1 MSELVAA
8 PSSDKNTFMQRFLNT
23 IENTGNKLP
32 DPAMMFAY
40 GVGIVFVL
48 SLILSRFTWD
58 FELPS
63 TGEALMV
70 NNLLDPAYL
79 AEFVAN
85 MVPAFVGFAPLGIS
99 LVAVLGVGV
108 SEHSGFINTALK
120 KIMSVTPARALT
132 PALVLVGILSHA
144 ASDAGYVLVI
154 PIGGV
159 IFYAAGRHPM
169 AGIAAAFAGVSG
181 GFSASFVP
189 SAVDPLLQGFTQSA
203 AQLYDLDYLVNPLCN
218 FFFTASSSLL
228 VVAVGWYVTDRIV
241 EPRLNSTLKI
251 DDDIEDA
258 PEMDKI
264 SELENRAFR
273 VAGTVLLLC
282 LAIIAVIGIPET
294 SPMRDAEG
302 SLTSFSAPMMRSIV
316 PFIFFCF
323 VLPGVVYGRIAG
335 TFKSSRDVMNAMT
348 KSMSG
353 MGSYL
358 VIAFFCAQF
367 LVAFGD
373 SNLGTLLAL
382 AGAEGLKAMN
392 MPGQMT
398 VVGVIM
404 LSGFVNLVV
413 GSASAKW
420 ALIGPIFIP
429 MLMAVGISPE
439 LTQAAYRIG
448 DSSTNIITPLL
459 PYFPL
464 ILVFCKRYIKD
475 IGIGSVVSTM
485 MPYSIALTV
494 LWTIYLL
501 VYWALGLPLGIAAG
515 YTYPAM

>member
-1 MSELVAA
+1 MSELVSPRLSA
-8 PSSDKNTFMQRFLNT
+8 KKTFMERFLNG
-23 IENTGNKLP
+23 IEATGNKLP
-32 DPAMMFAY
+32 DPGMMFAY

-48 SLILSRFTWD
+48 SLILSLFTWN
-58 FELPS
+58 FVVPS
-63 TGEALMV
+63 TGEALV
-70 NNLLDPAYL
+70 VKNLLEPTYL
-79 AEFVAN
+79 AGFVAN

-108 SEHSGFINTALK
+108 SEHSGFISTALK
-120 KIMSVTPARALT
+120 KIMSIIPARILT

-181 GFSASFVP
+181 GFSASFLP

-203 AQLYDLDYLVNPLCN
+203 AQLYDLEYLVNPLCN

-228 VVAVGWYVTDRIV
+228 VVCVGWYITDNIV
-241 EPRLNSTLKI
+241 EPRLQKTLKI

-258 PEMDKI
+258 PEMGEI
-264 SELENRAFR
+264 SPLENKAFR
-273 VAGTVLLLC
+273 AAGSVLLLC
-282 LAIIAVIGIPET
+282 LGIISVIGIPEN
-294 SPMRDAEG
+294 SPMRDAAG

-323 VLPGVVYGRIAG
+323 VIPGVVYGRIAG
-335 TFKSSRDVMNAMT
+335 TFKSSKDVMSAMSQ
-348 KSMSG
+348 SMSG

-382 AGAEGLKAMN
+382 SGAEGLKALN

-398 VVGVIM
+398 VVGVIL

-420 ALIGPIFIP
+420 ALIGPIFVP

-439 LTQAAYRIG
+439 LTQAAYRVG

-464 ILVFCKRYIKD
+464 ILVFCRRYIKN
-475 IGIGSVVSTM
+475 IGIGSIVSTM
-485 MPYSIALTV
+485 MPYSIALTT

-501 VYWALGLPLGIAAG
+501 IYWTVGMPLGIAAG
-515 YTYPAM
+515 YTYPPM

>member
-1 MSELVAA
+1 MSELIVKR
-8 PSSDKNTFMQRFLNT
+8 PLDKKPLLQRFLDG
-23 IENTGNKLP
+23 IEATGNKLP
-32 DPAMMFAY
+32 DPGMMFAY
-40 GVGIVFVL
+40 GVGIVFIV
-48 SLILSRFTWD
+48 SLILSQFSWN
-58 FELPS
+58 FVLPS
-63 TGEALMV
+63 TGEMLV
-70 NNLLDPAYL
+70 VENLVTPTYL

-108 SEHSGFINTALK
+108 SEQSGFISTALK
-120 KIMSVTPARALT
+120 KMMSVVPARSLT
-132 PALVLVGILSHA
+132 PVLILVGILSHA

-159 IFYAAGRHPM
+159 LFYAAGRHPM

-203 AQLYDLDYLVNPLCN
+203 AQLYDLGYLVNPLCN
-218 FFFTASSSLL
+218 FFFTATSSLL
-228 VVAVGWYVTDRIV
+228 VVAVGWYVTERIV
-241 EPRLNSTLKI
+241 EPRLNKTLKI
-251 DDDIEDA
+251 DDDVEDA
-258 PEMDKI
+258 PEMGSI
-264 SELENRAFR
+264 TPLENKAFR
-273 VAGTVLLLC
+273 AAGSVLLAC
-282 LAIIAVIGIPET
+282 LTIIALIGIPEN

-302 SLTSFSAPMMRSIV
+302 SLTSFGAPMMRSIV

-323 VLPGVVYGRIAG
+323 VLPGIVYGRIAG
-335 TFKSSRDVMNAMT
+335 TFKSSSDVMSSMT
-348 KSMSG
+348 QSMSG

-367 LVAFGD
+367 LVVFGD

-382 AGAEGLKAMN
+382 AGAEGLKALN

-398 VVGVIM
+398 IVGVIF
-404 LSGFVNLVV
+404 LSGFVNLVI

-420 ALIGPIFIP
+420 ALIGPIFVP

-439 LTQAAYRIG
+439 LTQAAYRVG

-485 MPYSIALTV
+485 MPYSIALLV

-501 VYWALGLPLGIAAG
+501 IYWSLGLPLGIAAG